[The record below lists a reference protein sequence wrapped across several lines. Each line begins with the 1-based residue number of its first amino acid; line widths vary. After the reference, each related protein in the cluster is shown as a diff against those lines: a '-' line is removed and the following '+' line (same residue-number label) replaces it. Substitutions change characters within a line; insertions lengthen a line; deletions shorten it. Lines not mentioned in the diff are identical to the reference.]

1 MAGLW
6 YRQVA
11 DTRDVSSY
19 FISIM
24 VIIFEFQYITL
35 VSAARRYQGTLVIK
49 FISFMSY
56 RRPADTVGIQR
67 DRCVHLH
74 FISGLRC
81 SVGGSDL
88 LGPVSSSTIGRSD
101 LLGPVS
107 SSAIGGSIFRIGS
120 LSEHPLSDNSADTI
134 ASANTTSPRY
144 ALEFT
149 QMNWSDIPIC
159 VRTKKLFA
167 NPSY

>member
-1 MAGLW
+1 MILMAELW
-6 YRQVA
+6 YRRAA
-11 DTRDVSSY
+11 DTREVSSY

-35 VSAARRYQGTLVIK
+35 VSAAHRYQGTLVIK

-56 RRPADTVGIQR
+56 RRPADIVGIQK

-74 FISGLRC
+74 YIGRLRC
-81 SVGGSDL
+81 LVDGSDL
-88 LGPVSSSTIGRSD
+88 LEPVLST
-101 LLGPVS
+101 
-107 SSAIGGSIFRIGS
+107 AIGGSIFRMGG
-120 LSEHPLSDNSADTI
+120 LSEHPLLDDSADTV
-134 ASANTTSPRY
+134 ASANTTLPRC

-149 QMNWSDIPIC
+149 QMNWYDIPIC

>member
-1 MAGLW
+1 MILMPGLW
-6 YRQVA
+6 YQRAA
-11 DTRDVSSY
+11 DTREVSSY

-35 VSAARRYQGTLVIK
+35 VLAARRYQGTLVIK
-49 FISFMSY
+49 FISFMLY

-81 SVGGSDL
+81 SVCG
-88 LGPVSSSTIGRSD
+88 SD

-107 SSAIGGSIFRIGS
+107 SSAIGRSIFRIGG
-120 LSEHPLSDNSADTI
+120 LSEHPLSDDSADTI
-134 ASANTTSPRY
+134 ASANTTLPRC
-144 ALEFT
+144 ALELT

-159 VRTKKLFA
+159 VCTKQLFA